1 MKQDQLNKQDQ
12 QIQELT
18 KQYNK
23 SCPINL
29 KLENLEQNSTENND
43 NFKQLENWLNS
54 LELTIRKSSES
65 NTERQMDLHSTNKE
79 LVMENKQLKSKVVE
93 LEQQLTK
100 ESRLV
105 DGNKMLV
112 TENTEL
118 KRKYSELEKRLK
130 SKLENKARESVPQIS
145 TQNLYSPLQACPT
158 VDQEE
163 MYHYKHAQQS
173 IRMKYTITSMPNS
186 RSGGNAPLQ
195 ACPTVD
201 QEGMH
206 HYKHAQQ

>member
-1 MKQDQLNKQDQ
+1 MTQFILNFFSVLESKNDTSATNFKAVSSPRIIIPNLKSPKSKENIDKFILSVQKAEEKICALSQTVDSLFKTVNMKQDQLNKQDQ

-23 SCPINL
+23 SSPINR
-29 KLENLEQNSTENND
+29 KLENLEKKSTENND
-43 NFKQLENWLNS
+43 NFKQLENRLNS

-105 DGNKMLV
+105 DENKVLL
-112 TENTEL
+112 TENTE
-118 KRKYSELEKRLK
+118 
-130 SKLENKARESVPQIS
+130 
-145 TQNLYSPLQACPT
+145 
-158 VDQEE
+158 
-163 MYHYKHAQQS
+163 
-173 IRMKYTITSMPNS
+173 
-186 RSGGNAPLQ
+186 
-195 ACPTVD
+195 
-201 QEGMH
+201 
-206 HYKHAQQ
+206 

>member
-1 MKQDQLNKQDQ
+1 MTQFILNFFSVLESKNDTSATNFKAVSSPRIIIPNLKSPKSKENIDKFILSVQKAEEKICALSQTVDSLFKTVNMKQDQLNKQDQ

-23 SCPINL
+23 SSPINQ
-29 KLENLEQNSTENND
+29 KLENLEKKSTENND
-43 NFKQLENWLNS
+43 NFKQLENRLNS

-105 DGNKMLV
+105 DENKVLL
-112 TENTEL
+112 TENT
-118 KRKYSELEKRLK
+118 
-130 SKLENKARESVPQIS
+130 
-145 TQNLYSPLQACPT
+145 
-158 VDQEE
+158 D
-163 MYHYKHAQQS
+163 
-173 IRMKYTITSMPNS
+173 
-186 RSGGNAPLQ
+186 
-195 ACPTVD
+195 
-201 QEGMH
+201 
-206 HYKHAQQ
+206 

>member
-79 LVMENKQLKSKVVE
+79 LVMENKQLRSKVVE
-93 LEQQLTK
+93 LEQ
-100 ESRLV
+100 
-105 DGNKMLV
+105 
-112 TENTEL
+112 
-118 KRKYSELEKRLK
+118 
-130 SKLENKARESVPQIS
+130 
-145 TQNLYSPLQACPT
+145 
-158 VDQEE
+158 
-163 MYHYKHAQQS
+163 
-173 IRMKYTITSMPNS
+173 
-186 RSGGNAPLQ
+186 
-195 ACPTVD
+195 
-201 QEGMH
+201 
-206 HYKHAQQ
+206 